1 MSYQNGLP
9 KSYDA
14 WRTQGPPDEDHA
26 ESCPANEDNEWPAD
40 ERGIAIQP
48 DCICVDL
55 ANDAKADAAE
65 AQIDRMR
72 EEE

>member
-1 MSYQNGLP
+1 MSYGMP
-9 KSYDA
+9 KSYDH
-14 WRTQGPPDEDHA
+14 WRTQGPPEEDH
-26 ESCPANEDNEWPAD
+26 SKDCPAHEDQEWPID

-48 DCICVDL
+48 DCLCVEL